1 MEARR
6 STDYITFVIVVSAFA
21 VLTLHTNNC
30 FWFYSGKEDYWFS
43 ANIIECAFY
52 FAVQL
57 FFMVSGIALMDFFDR
72 YSMKRFFARRFMKT
86 MQYLSTLLEKGF
98 QFGLECHVQ
107 RFYVGRIFDMAA
119 VRMIVAQL

>member
-1 MEARR
+1 MR
-6 STDYITFVIVVSAFA
+6 ILFCGPA
-21 VLTLHTNNC
+21 VL
-30 FWFYSGKEDYWFS
+30 YGQRD
-43 ANIIECAFY
+43 CAYGF
-52 FAVQL
+52 
-57 FFMVSGIALMDFFDR
+57 FFDR

-119 VRMIVAQL
+119 VRIVVAQL